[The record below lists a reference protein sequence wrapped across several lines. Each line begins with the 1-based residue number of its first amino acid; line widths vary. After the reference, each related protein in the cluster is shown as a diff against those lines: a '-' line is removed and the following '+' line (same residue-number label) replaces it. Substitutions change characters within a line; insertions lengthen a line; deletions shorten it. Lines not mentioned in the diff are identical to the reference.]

1 MSAITTVNYQTGKLW
16 RFIQFPAVRIMLAAA
31 GVIGSIAVVQTA
43 GRLANI
49 KPESLA
55 GHLLGLALVVGV
67 CGVYAAYVHLIEKRS
82 INEFGRHRAVSE
94 IGSGYLVGML
104 LFCLVMVVL
113 WLLGSLK
120 ISGMNNWS
128 VMIAPLIGALIAGFT
143 EEILI
148 RGILF
153 RIMEES
159 LGTWISLIA
168 SAVIFGLLHMFNPGA
183 TLISTLAIALE
194 AGILLAAVFIYT
206 RRLWMVIGLHIGWNF
221 TEGGIFGASVSG
233 GNDHG
238 LFNSQFAG
246 TSLITGGKFGP
257 EASVVAVMICLVA
270 GAIFLALAKRRG
282 NFVRPFWRRSR
293 SRNNGR
299 AVYGTI

>member
-1 MSAITTVNYQTGKLW
+1 MSTTIAVNYPAGKLW
-16 RFIQFPAVRIMLAAA
+16 RFLQFPLVRLFLAA
-31 GVIGSIAVVQTA
+31 GCVIGFIAVFQ
-43 GRLANI
+43 LATHSAHI
-49 KPESLA
+49 KPGTFTSHVM
-55 GHLLGLALVVGV
+55 GLLLIAGV
-67 CGVYAAYVHLIEKRS
+67 CGVYAAYVRLIEKRS
-82 INEFGRHRAVSE
+82 ISELGAHRALAE
-94 IGSGYLVGML
+94 IGHGFLVGML
-104 LFCLVMVVL
+104 LFCLVMLVL

-120 ISGMNNWS
+120 ISGMNPWS

-159 LGTWISLIA
+159 LGTWIALAI

-183 TLISTLAIALE
+183 TLMSTIAIALE
-194 AGILLAAVFIYT
+194 AGILLAAVYIYT

-238 LFNSQFAG
+238 LFNSQFSGA
-246 TSLITGGKFGP
+246 SLITGGQFGP
-257 EASVVAVMICLVA
+257 EASVVAVMICLAA
-270 GAIFLALAKRRG
+270 GIVFLILAKRQG
-282 NFVRPFWRRSR
+282 NFVRPYWRRTR

-299 AVYGTI
+299 AVYEAI